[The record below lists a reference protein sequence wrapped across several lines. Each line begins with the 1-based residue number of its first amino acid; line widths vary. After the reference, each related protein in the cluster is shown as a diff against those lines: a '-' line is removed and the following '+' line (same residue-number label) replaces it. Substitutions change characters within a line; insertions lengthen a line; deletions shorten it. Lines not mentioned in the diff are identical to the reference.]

1 MSEVN
6 YEILETEHGLDT
18 KLIIIHIDN
27 SKQIEKYC
35 VSLSDPTVIKST
47 KTRQKKGLIELL
59 RNIKGWNCE
68 ICDKQFYNSTSN
80 IKHMS
85 SKAHKAKSLGT
96 ELIDCSNK
104 GCRKKFATKDE
115 FEEHIQYSQKCRK
128 SPKNNDKVYMIEA
141 KQIKRLLMKGWGGA
155 NWTAT
160 EIQFYNTH
168 LKKNFTKEDAEDFN
182 IIKNEYGVFYSESK
196 HKSEVGDVGDVVA
209 VSPKKLSREELEAK
223 WDREEAEIERQQDEW
238 DQRDFDEKERMY
250 EMGARFRNHIPCS
263 LLASSCSEGE
273 EEESD
278 EIAEPKIIIK
288 KKKKL
293 KIKTI

>member
-6 YEILETEHGLDT
+6 YEILETEYGLDT
-18 KLIIIHIDN
+18 KLIILHIDN

-35 VSLSDPTVIKST
+35 VSLSDPAVIKSI

-59 RNIKGWNCE
+59 RNVEGWNCKT
-68 ICDKQFYNSTSN
+68 CDKQFYKSTSYT
-80 IKHMS
+80 KHMI
-85 SKAHKAKSLGT
+85 SKEHKAKSLGT
-96 ELIDCSNK
+96 EVIECSMK

-128 SPKNNDKVYMIEA
+128 SPKNNDKVFMMEA
-141 KQIKRLLMKGWGGA
+141 KQIGILMKKGWGGA

-168 LKKNFTKEDAEDFN
+168 YKKNFTQLDAEDFN
-182 IIKNEYGVFYSESK
+182 IIKNEYGVLYSESK
-196 HKSEVGDVGDVVA
+196 HKSEVIADIAPKPKTYDEYMAQVA
-209 VSPKKLSREELEAK
+209 
-223 WDREEAEIERQQDEW
+223 REEAELEREAQREYDERQKMW
-238 DQRDFDEKERMY
+238 
-250 EMGARFRNHIPCS
+250 EMNARFRDHIP
-263 LLASSCSEGE
+263 LTDALASSSEGE
-273 EEESD
+273 EE